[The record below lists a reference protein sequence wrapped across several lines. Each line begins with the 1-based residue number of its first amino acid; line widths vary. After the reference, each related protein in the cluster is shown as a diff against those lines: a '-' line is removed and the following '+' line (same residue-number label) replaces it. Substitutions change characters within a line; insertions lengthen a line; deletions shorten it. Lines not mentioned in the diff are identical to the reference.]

1 MKEGNIMEYITLDN
15 GIKMPLL
22 GLGTWD
28 LNGQECI
35 DTVATAIEL
44 GYRLIDTAQMY
55 GNEKEVGDG
64 IKQSNIEREKLFVT
78 TKLYRK
84 TNSYE
89 TAKKAIDESLCNLK
103 LDYIDLLLLHEPYIE
118 GSEMYQALE
127 EAYQDEKVRAIGV
140 SNYDQRWFTSLMK
153 QCSIV
158 PSINQVETHLYYQK
172 WDLQN
177 YLNSQ
182 GTVMQAWS
190 PLAQGKADIMHH
202 PQLQVI
208 ADRYHKTVPQIALRF
223 LTQRGISV
231 IPKSKRRERLIENI
245 SIFDFQL
252 SELEMQEIKKLDKNE
267 TLFEWTLNFYRD

>member
-1 MKEGNIMEYITLDN
+1 MEHITLNN

-22 GLGTWD
+22 GLGTWN
-28 LNGQECI
+28 LNGKECI
-35 DTVATAIEL
+35 DTVATAVEL

-64 IKQSNIEREKLFVT
+64 IKKSSIEREKLFIT

-89 TAKKAIDESLCNLK
+89 KAKKAIDESLFNLK
-103 LDYIDLLLLHEPYIE
+103 LDYIDLLLLHEPYAE
-118 GSEMYQALE
+118 GNDMYKALE
-127 EAYQDEKVRAIGV
+127 DAYREGKVHSIGV
-140 SNYDQRWFTSLMK
+140 SNYDQQWFETLIK
-153 QCSIV
+153 QCSII
-158 PSINQVETHLYYQK
+158 PSVNQVETHLYYQK
-172 WDLQN
+172 WELQN

-202 PQLQVI
+202 PRLQVI
-208 ADRYHKTVPQIALRF
+208 ADKYHKTASQIALRF

-245 SIFDFQL
+245 SIFDFHL
-252 SELEMQEIKKLDKNE
+252 SNVEMQEIRNLDKDE
-267 TLFEWTLNFYRD
+267 TLFSWTLDF